1 MSIAGHHIL
10 LIDHQDDS
18 RGEMFALLEM
28 EGYTVTAVAATAQV
42 HDLID
47 NHQPDVALLDLNMPG
62 VDCLSLLRELS
73 SHSSDTP
80 IIVMSA
86 DGVMNDVVQALRF
99 GASDY
104 LIKPIVEPEVLQ
116 HALARCIEQG
126 RLLRQNKVTR
136 RELEEANLRLKKGLQ
151 LLEQDQQAGRHVQF
165 TMLPDTP
172 KTFASYEFSH
182 QVLPSLY
189 LSGDFIDYFT
199 VGDNHVTFFIA
210 DVSGHGASSAFVTV
224 LLKNLFARKRSD
236 FLHQDDRTILS
247 PLKMLQVANRELLA
261 TDIGKHATLC
271 VGTLD
276 LNENSLLYSV
286 AGHLPLPILVADGCS
301 QYLETEGMP
310 VGLFETAS
318 YFENKCQLPDR
329 FELMLFTD
337 GVLEVIPA
345 QGVLAQEA
353 FLLKTLSPGFSSLQ
367 AVTQALGLHQVVDAP
382 DDIACLVISKSH

>member
-10 LIDHQDDS
+10 LIDHQDDN
-18 RGEMFALLEM
+18 RREMLAFLQAD
-28 EGYTVTAVAATAQV
+28 GYTVTAVAATQQGT
-42 HDLID
+42 DLID
-47 NHQPDVALLDLNMPG
+47 SHQPDVALLDLNMPG

-86 DGVMNDVVQALRF
+86 DGVMNTVVQALRF

-116 HALARCIEQG
+116 HAVARCIEQG
-126 RLLRQNKVTR
+126 RLVRQNKATR
-136 RELEEANLRLKKGLQ
+136 RALEEANLSLKKGLQ

-172 KTFASYEFSH
+172 KQFAGYEFSH
-182 QVLPSLY
+182 QVVPSLF

-199 VGDNHVTFFIA
+199 VGDKHVTFFIA

-236 FLHQDDRTILS
+236 FLHLDDHSILS

-261 TDIGKHATLC
+261 TEIGKHATLC
-271 VGTLD
+271 VGTINLD
-276 LNENSLLYSV
+276 DNSLVYSV
-286 AGHLPLPILVADGCS
+286 AGHLPLPVLVADGRS
-301 QYLETEGMP
+301 EYLETTGMP
-310 VGLFETAS
+310 VGLFEAAS
-318 YFENKCQLPDR
+318 YFEKKCQLPEQ

-345 QGVLAQEA
+345 QGVLAQEV
-353 FLLKTLSPGFSSLQ
+353 FLLEKLSPGFSSLQ
-367 AVTQALGLHQVVDAP
+367 AVTQALDLHQVVDAP
-382 DDIACLVISKSH
+382 DDIAVLLIRKSR